1 MFDEGK
7 ERNKLK
13 QKNGIQSK
21 SCFHVEMHV
30 LEKIVSKIVA
40 GFGAGGPYSV
50 TKGIPACTFTQKV

>member
-1 MFDEGK
+1 MAVFDEGK

-50 TKGIPACTFTQKV
+50 NH